1 MVLTYADR
9 VKRQGIW
16 SFDLPKDYNR
26 EREVSV
32 KFKTALK
39 RQEIYEVL
47 RKARIPLLSLEGVVQ
62 CPGQQVELAFNS
74 KNTAVKMAQ
83 ALRSVPNVQSAIAQ
97 GDEFTNITVA
107 WVPINFPPHAIDQ
120 FVAKIGPFSKAKI
133 GTDRLQQ
140 KKDGRRIYTV
150 KREDLI
156 KARPP
161 SFIYF
166 GHYRFLIEYEG
177 QAKTCESSS
186 HSTTDG
192 IKFSQ
197 SRHSDADTEE
207 LAPTPAESL
216 LERYRQPQHSTPTA
230 KKHDKGNA
238 TAKPKIDYYDEFM
251 IETTAPKGDSDTP
264 QPNRETNLLR
274 KKITKRRIRTPN
286 NSSDEKPPHQKQK
299 EDEDYETNSTDS
311 DDEYPQTQKPQEDG
325 LEEERTYN
333 ENTNNYSEQ
342 IYEGEIVCSC
352 NETLQQPGCNEII
365 QCTNCSKVYYLCHC
379 PDNNLRGTHRFKQ
392 QTCETCD
399 YTYVPDNLKL
409 NATANV

>member
-1 MVLTYADR
+1 
-9 VKRQGIW
+9 
-16 SFDLPKDYNR
+16 
-26 EREVSV
+26 
-32 KFKTALK
+32 
-39 RQEIYEVL
+39 
-47 RKARIPLLSLEGVVQ
+47 
-62 CPGQQVELAFNS
+62 
-74 KNTAVKMAQ
+74 MAQ
-83 ALRSVPNVQSAIAQ
+83 ELRSVPNVQSVIAH

-107 WVPINFPPHAIDQ
+107 WVPINFPTHAIDQ
-120 FVAKIGPFSKAKI
+120 FVAKIGPFSRAKI

-166 GHYRFLIEYEG
+166 GHYRIRKENLHSGTFSLE
-177 QAKTCESSS
+177 QSS

-197 SRHSDADTEE
+197 SRHSDTDTEE
-207 LAPTPAESL
+207 IDPTPAESL

-238 TAKPKIDYYDEFM
+238 MAKPKIDYYDESM
-251 IETTAPKGDSDTP
+251 IESTVPKGDSDTP

-311 DDEYPQTQKPQEDG
+311 DGRIPP
-325 LEEERTYN
+325 
-333 ENTNNYSEQ
+333 NTE
-342 IYEGEIVCSC
+342 
-352 NETLQQPGCNEII
+352 
-365 QCTNCSKVYYLCHC
+365 SKRRWIGRRK
-379 PDNNLRGTHRFKQ
+379 D
-392 QTCETCD
+392 
-399 YTYVPDNLKL
+399 
-409 NATANV
+409 